1 MNQIQFDIVPVILTL
16 VNQLLLNPSLLL
28 PDEFARVFA
37 HPCPPSVHHNRTS
50 REDVKQIS
58 PPSRLPAQT
67 IARPVRERVTR
78 SDSFVNQRSIRKQQT
93 EVSSLSLWIVQ
104 RNVTSP
110 AGRGTWK
117 NYARK
122 RKEVIIFTP
131 LKHSRRKAKEEK
143 LNHVRT
149 GAEKFSPPIVVI
161 CPAPVNNTEIARL
174 SPRGGQR
181 KGCWP
186 KSASESS

>member
-1 MNQIQFDIVPVILTL
+1 MSWLVCLLTRVHRVSTTTAPV
-16 VNQLLLNPSLLL
+16 
-28 PDEFARVFA
+28 A
-37 HPCPPSVHHNRTS
+37 RTS
-50 REDVKQIS
+50 NKFHHPHDFQLKRS
-58 PPSRLPAQT
+58 PDLSASESHAAIHSSTSVRFANNSPKSR
-67 IARPVRERVTR
+67 
-78 SDSFVNQRSIRKQQT
+78 
-93 EVSSLSLWIVQ
+93 LSLWKVQ

-110 AGRGTWK
+110 AGRGTRK
-117 NYARK
+117 NYARN

-161 CPAPVNNTEIARL
+161 CLCPAPVNNSKIARL